1 MPLVVSMHGGRF
13 AFCMCTSPAAC
24 GQWECFIRPRTCLC
38 VPCYE
43 CFFSLLHPPSG
54 PRCVP
59 SSACNPW
66 REPSHHH
73 KHLAWHDDTGVTEEH
88 GPGWRTSISTFHT
101 LRHNMSAWLYLGC
114 FSQLR
119 GFIWTFFCQNITNE
133 RFVWLVA
140 V

>member
-43 CFFSLLHPPSG
+43 CFFFFLPHPPSG

-73 KHLAWHDDTGVTEEH
+73 KHLAWHDDTGFTEEH
-88 GPGWRTSISTFHT
+88 GPGWRTSISTFHSPPQYDSMT
-101 LRHNMSAWLYLGC
+101 LFGL
-114 FSQLR
+114 
-119 GFIWTFFCQNITNE
+119 FFTTSWFHFLCQNIANE